1 MISLDELYLSNT
13 KDEIIIHTNFKKK
26 LQYLDSVS
34 VDEINKLNSLIMD
47 FTEKTIFNE
56 NNLREF
62 IKQKLVIKD
71 SSNQSQ
77 NMTYYNIEDWANL
90 IYRMKTIVIEDYK
103 YILNFKFK
111 FIESVNVK
119 CIDNYNHYESK
130 EIINDDK
137 LEKLEIINEKN
148 SIINRKEHGLYQS
161 KSNVDRSDNSFCK
174 ISQLNEQIY
183 NDFILELSN
192 LMFRNELIISSDK
205 FDLIIDSKLNSQNN
219 KNLKSSH
226 LLNSNYMDNCKNKN
240 SSFNLLTILL
250 ILAIIWIL
258 TSL

>member
-26 LQYLDSVS
+26 LQYLDSVF

-56 NNLREF
+56 NNLKEF
-62 IKQKLVIKD
+62 IKQKVVIKD
-71 SSNQSQ
+71 STNQSQ
-77 NMTYYNIEDWANL
+77 NMTYYNIEDWTNL
-90 IYRMKTIVIEDYK
+90 INRMKTIVIEDYK

-119 CIDNYNHYESK
+119 CIDNYCENK
-130 EIINDDK
+130 EVINDDK
-137 LEKLEIINEKN
+137 HEKLEIINEKN
-148 SIINRKEHGLYQS
+148 SIINRKEHSLNQS
-161 KSNVDRSDNSFCK
+161 KSNVDRSDYSFCK

-183 NDFILELSN
+183 NDFISELSN

-205 FDLIIDSKLNSQNN
+205 FDLIIDSKLNNQNN

-226 LLNSNYMDNCKNKN
+226 LLDSNYKDNCKNKN